1 MQTTQKKSLGWLLTF
16 FCTLSV
22 GLFPLVYKKLADESV
37 NFWQVIVW
45 LFLFSFLFNFLFYSI
60 FLFYIFSTFIFFIH
74 FKIAMPK
81 KITKTA
87 ILTLK
92 LTFSF
97 RKNQLK

>member
-45 LFLFSFLFNFLFYSI
+45 LFLFSFLFNFLFY
-60 FLFYIFSTFIFFIH
+60 IFSTFIH

>member
-45 LFLFSFLFNFLFYSI
+45 LFLFSFLFNFLFY
-60 FLFYIFSTFIFFIH
+60 IFSTFIH
-74 FKIAMPK
+74 FKK
-81 KITKTA
+81 NN
-87 ILTLK
+87 L
-92 LTFSF
+92 
-97 RKNQLK
+97 KNQFSKMKLDKKLFFLF